1 MKKKY
6 LSLCFIFSFLT
17 ALAQSPSVSITS
29 NAANNSFCPG
39 DSVTFTANSSNA
51 SSPSF
56 QWYKN
61 GTAINGETGT
71 TFTTT
76 TIANNDVITVNMI
89 LVPENPTL
97 ISNGLIQFLNAND
110 SSSYNGSGNTWNDIS
125 GNNNDNDGSVNPAT
139 FVTSNSFSYF
149 DLQSTAISAPVSK
162 SQSMTFTAWAKTNS
176 PQGMLFNSGPD
187 GQGPD
192 LFFDNNQICWNVWD
206 SFSSTFNVSTSII
219 DTAWHSYTVVVNSS
233 TNNSKLYFD
242 GVYLATGPYHI
253 SSSNDLFIG
262 GSTSVNG
269 SYFWNGFVSS
279 FNTYNRVLSD
289 AEVLTN
295 HNALSIA
302 TYSSNSITMTTTPII
317 TTSSIKLSTGAS
329 TVTSLTSNLTWAIDN
344 TLNDDHSLFQIT
356 SGYILSFINP
366 AVYGQNN
373 IYTVS
378 TISGCNRKNIT
389 VTISP
394 YCGNWNKG
402 GDGLTQSNPGTSAYQ
417 IKSDHPSS
425 VDGLYWIS
433 NTNINSGTPFQIY
446 ADMTTDGGGWTLIM
460 KNSTHVGWTYN
471 NAISLNTT
479 IPFTSTA
486 DVENTSTANYSIIGW
501 ADYIKKS
508 NSGFQYMMDAGTR
521 ISNGGIW
528 TANANYSFTSS
539 SRDNT
544 NITLNTKFGNWEYYN
559 DGLEER
565 MPWYGN
571 HATGAAFITTSGYDG
586 GWWGTLI
593 TDAGGWTSAPWI
605 ANRNGA
611 PGIIWYWVR

>member
-39 DSVTFTANSSNA
+39 DSVTFTSTSSNA
-51 SSPSF
+51 LNPSF

-61 GTAINGETGT
+61 GTVINGETGT
-71 TFTTT
+71 SFTSTT
-76 TIANNDVITVNMI
+76 LSNNDVITVNMSI
-89 LVPENPTL
+89 ASEDASI

-110 SSSYNGSGNTWNDIS
+110 SNSYSGSGSTWNDIS
-125 GNNNDNDGSVNPAT
+125 SNSNNNDGTVNQAT
-139 FVTSNSFSYF
+139 FATSNGFSYF
-149 DLQSTAISAPVSK
+149 DLQSTAISAPVVK
-162 SQSMTFTAWAKTNS
+162 SQSMTFTAWAKTNN
-176 PQGMLFNSGPD
+176 PQGMLFNSGSD

-206 SFSSTFNVSTSII
+206 SFSSSFNVSTSII
-219 DTAWHSYTVVVNSS
+219 DSTWHSYTVVVNSS

-279 FNTYNRVLSD
+279 FQTYNRALSD
-289 AEVLTN
+289 SEVLFN
-295 HNALSIA
+295 YNALIGIA
-302 TYSSNSITMTTTPII
+302 TYSSNSITMNTTPII

-344 TLNDDHSLFQIT
+344 TLNDDNALFQIT
-356 SGYILSFINP
+356 SGYELSFINP
-366 AVYGQNN
+366 INYVNGQNN
-373 IYTVS
+373 TYSVS
-378 TISGCNRKNIT
+378 AISGCYENNIT

-394 YCGNWNKG
+394 FCGNWNKG

-417 IKSDHPSS
+417 IKSDHPNST
-425 VDGLYWIS
+425 DGLYWIS

-460 KNSTHVGWTYN
+460 CNNNNSGWDGN
-471 NAISLNTT
+471 NAILRNENNPT
-479 IPFTSTA
+479 I
-486 DVENTSTANYSIIGW
+486 NGQYSIISY

-508 NSGFQYMMDAGTR
+508 ASGFQYMLDATTR
-521 ISNGGIW
+521 GNWGGIW
-528 TANANYSFTSS
+528 TANQAYSFVNASNNQT
-539 SRDNT
+539 DV
-544 NITLNTKFGNWEYYN
+544 TLNTTFGNWQYN
-559 DGLEER
+559 DSGIEQRL
-565 MPWYGN
+565 PWYYSSGP
-571 HATGAAFITTSGYDG
+571 GFITTSTHPGSQ
-586 GWWGTLI
+586 WWGTLI
-593 TDAGGWTSAPWI
+593 GPYFSPAPWLGCCG
-605 ANRNGA
+605 NSD

>member
-39 DSVTFTANSSNA
+39 DSVTFTSTSSNA
-51 SSPSF
+51 LNPSF

-61 GTAINGETGT
+61 GTVINGETGT
-71 TFTTT
+71 SFTSTT
-76 TIANNDVITVNMI
+76 LSNNDVITVNMSI
-89 LVPENPTL
+89 ASEDASI

-110 SSSYNGSGNTWNDIS
+110 SNSYSGSGSTWNDIS
-125 GNNNDNDGSVNPAT
+125 SNSNNNDGTVNQAT
-139 FVTSNSFSYF
+139 FATSNGFSYF
-149 DLQSTAISAPVSK
+149 DLQSTAISAPVVK
-162 SQSMTFTAWAKTNS
+162 SQSMTFTAWAKTNN
-176 PQGMLFNSGPD
+176 PQGMLFNSGSD

-219 DTAWHSYTVVVNSS
+219 DSTWHSYTVVVNSS

-279 FNTYNRVLSD
+279 FQTYNRALSD
-289 AEVLTN
+289 SEVLFN
-295 HNALSIA
+295 YNALIGIA
-302 TYSSNSITMTTTPII
+302 TYSSNSITMNTTPII

-344 TLNDDHSLFQIT
+344 TLNDDNALFQIT
-356 SGYILSFINP
+356 SGYELSFINP
-366 AVYGQNN
+366 INYVNGQNN
-373 IYTVS
+373 TYSVS
-378 TISGCNRKNIT
+378 AISGCYENNIT

-394 YCGNWNKG
+394 FCGNWNKG

-417 IKSDHPSS
+417 IKSDHPNST
-425 VDGLYWIS
+425 DGLYWIS

-460 KNSTHVGWTYN
+460 CNNNNSGWDGN
-471 NAISLNTT
+471 NAILRNENNPT
-479 IPFTSTA
+479 I
-486 DVENTSTANYSIIGW
+486 NGQYSIISY

-508 NSGFQYMMDAGTR
+508 ASGFQYMLDATTR
-521 ISNGGIW
+521 GNWGGIW
-528 TANANYSFTSS
+528 TANQAYSFVNASNNQT
-539 SRDNT
+539 DV
-544 NITLNTKFGNWEYYN
+544 TLNTTFGNWQYN
-559 DGLEER
+559 DSGIEQRL
-565 MPWYGN
+565 PWYYSSGP
-571 HATGAAFITTSGYDG
+571 GFITTSTHPGSQ
-586 GWWGTLI
+586 WWGTLI
-593 TDAGGWTSAPWI
+593 GPYFSPAPWLGCCG
-605 ANRNGA
+605 NSD